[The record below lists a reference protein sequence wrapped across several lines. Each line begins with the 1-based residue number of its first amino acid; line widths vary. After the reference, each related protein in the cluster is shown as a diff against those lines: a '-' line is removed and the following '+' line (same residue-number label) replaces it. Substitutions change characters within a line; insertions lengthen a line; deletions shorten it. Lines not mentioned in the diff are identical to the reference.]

1 MEKMC
6 PYSLLILLALSIFGP
21 SLVDADALRPTRPPI
36 FILGDS
42 TADVGTNSYIPDCNA
57 TANFPHNGID
67 FVNSRPTGRFSNGLN
82 SADHLARLFG
92 YNSSPPPFL
101 FLHSL
106 KYGLQLGIYR
116 GVNFASGGS
125 GLLDDTGLQLNALN
139 LPQQINQFVTARR
152 NLTAALGPESTE
164 AFLAR
169 SLFCISTGS
178 NDIFVYFKTRS
189 TMPKEEF
196 INLLMEAYENHIKTL
211 YSLGA
216 RKFGIISVPPVGC
229 CPANRLLNGT
239 RCFEPMNDFARCFH
253 SALDKLMC
261 KLSSELHGMKY
272 ALGDTYKMTIDVI
285 DNPRPFNFEN
295 VDTACCGHGVL
306 NAQGICNATA
316 NLCSDRRQYI
326 FWDLFH
332 PTHAAARLAANTL
345 YGGPTLYVSPINFAQ
360 LAAEN

>member
-1 MEKMC
+1 MEKIC
-6 PYSLLILLALSIFGP
+6 PFSVLIVLTLSIFGP
-21 SLVDADALRPTRPPI
+21 NFVIADALQPARTPI

-67 FVNSRPTGRFSNGLN
+67 FVNSRPTGRFSNGFN

-125 GLLDDTGLQLNALN
+125 GLLDDTGLQL
-139 LPQQINQFVTARR
+139 INQFVNVRE
-152 NLTAALGPESTE
+152 NLIAALGHESTK
-164 AFLAR
+164 ALLAK

-178 NDIFVYFKTRS
+178 NDVFVYFKTRS
-189 TMPKEEF
+189 TMPKE
-196 INLLMEAYENHIKTL
+196 Y
-211 YSLGA
+211 LGS

-253 SALDKLMC
+253 SALDKLMY
-261 KLSSELHGMKY
+261 KLSSEIHRMKY
-272 ALGDTYKMTIDVI
+272 ALGDSYKMTIDVI
-285 DNPRPFNFEN
+285 DNPRPFNFKN
-295 VDTACCGHGVL
+295 VDTACCGHGTL
-306 NAQGICNATA
+306 NAEGICNATA
-316 NLCSDRRQYI
+316 NLCSDRKQYI

-345 YGGPTLYVSPINFAQ
+345 YDGPTLYVSPINFAQ